1 MLKDKNGKIL
11 FKNDSTLHDL
21 AVEIYEEN
29 LKDVTAQFSNRK
41 PSDHEVKNQ
50 VMHMVWLTL
59 EEDLSKTENDYEYL
73 LRKFR
78 DEFGDLMMQMWDK
91 DMDFPKPAFMGE
103 DARTFFNTLVY
114 QYVHVHYEKFK
125 KNAAEPAYSLMTE
138 YIAVIWDSAT
148 LQYVSVGR
156 AVENLCLC
164 KDRMQEKFNKNLIP
178 ASYDRTTLRYKK
190 RVVKVYESEWE
201 DVE

>member
-1 MLKDKNGKIL
+1 MLKDKNGKVL

-21 AVEIYEEN
+21 AVEIYKEN

-41 PSDHEVKNQ
+41 PSDREVKNQ

-59 EEDLSKTENDYEYL
+59 EEDLSKTANDYEYL
-73 LRKFR
+73 LKKFR

-91 DMDFPKPAFMGE
+91 DMYFPKPAFMGE

-114 QYVHVHYEKFK
+114 QYVRVHYEKLK
-125 KNAAEPAYSLMTE
+125 KNAAEPAYSLVTE

-148 LQYVSVGR
+148 QQYVSVGR
-156 AVENLCLC
+156 ATENLLLC
-164 KDRMQEKFNKNLIP
+164 KNRMQERLDKNLVP
-178 ASYDRTTLRYKK
+178 ESYDRTTLRYKK
-190 RVVKVYESEWE
+190 RAVKVYESEWE

>member
-41 PSDHEVKNQ
+41 SSDTEIKTQ

-59 EEDLSKTENDYEYL
+59 EEDLSKTENDYE
-73 LRKFR
+73 
-78 DEFGDLMMQMWDK
+78 FGDLMMQMWDK
-91 DMDFPKPAFMGE
+91 DMDFPKPAFIGE
-103 DARTFFNTLVY
+103 DARIFFNTLVY
-114 QYVHVHYEKFK
+114 HYVLVHYEKIK

-148 LQYVSVGR
+148 QQYVSVGR

-178 ASYDRTTLRYKK
+178 ASY
-190 RVVKVYESEWE
+190 ESEWE